1 MLKSLF
7 NENWIWEQSKKWEQ
21 SKNLFKNV
29 KHLISNE
36 KTGIRSLLF
45 RNLRV
50 KFRLYLLQ

>member
-1 MLKSLF
+1 MKIEF
-7 NENWIWEQSKKWEQ
+7 ENKVKNEKVKWQ